1 MTLLDSFA
9 PVSLALLL
17 VSLLTPVSWVR
28 VHGLAEA
35 RLDVN
40 GTPPAIKGDLGT
52 LAGAVGI
59 EATFDYV
66 VIGGGTAGNTIGSRL
81 AGAGF
86 RVAIVEA
93 GAYYEV
99 EQPVLST
106 APTGYI
112 LPIGADPADTNPLI
126 DWDMVT
132 APQAGA
138 KNRRVHYARGKC
150 LGGS

>member
-1 MTLLDSFA
+1 MTLLDPFA

-17 VSLLTPVSWVR
+17 VALLTPVSWVR
-28 VHGLAEA
+28 VNGAEA
-35 RLDVN
+35 HLDVLN
-40 GTPPAIKGDLGT
+40 GAPPVIKGDLGT

-112 LPIGADPADTNPLI
+112 LPIGADPTDTNPLI